1 MKDVEVDGVVQEH
14 FTEELH
20 GPADGQT
27 LTLCP
32 GLPGHGPAEPQDLT
46 GQQEFHSHLLLVRA
60 ALADM
65 MTERS
70 DSNINVNSGIF
81 NSKLYLLIFPM
92 DLLPGTGNMMAI
104 TMLVFSLLDTMLL
117 ES

>member
-1 MKDVEVDGVVQEH
+1 
-14 FTEELH
+14 
-20 GPADGQT
+20 
-27 LTLCP
+27 
-32 GLPGHGPAEPQDLT
+32 
-46 GQQEFHSHLLLVRA
+46 
-60 ALADM
+60 M

-92 DLLPGTGNMMAI
+92 DRLPGTGNMMAI

-117 ES
+117 ESWLIVL